1 MAEETIKIITYEE
14 EEEVLPEEVPKV
26 FYKRVKRKE
35 QSIDRS
41 VLQKELNK
49 FLDTLDNILRESK
62 KEIGDFEIDR
72 LEVFAEVEG
81 NGRVGFLGTGIQV
94 GVGGGIKIVLKR
106 KSS

>member
-1 MAEETIKIITYEE
+1 MAEETIRIITYEE
-14 EEEVLPEEVPKV
+14 EEVSPEEVPKV
-26 FYKRVKRKE
+26 FYKRIKRKE
-35 QSIDRS
+35 QNIDRD

-62 KEIGDFEIDR
+62 KVIGDFEIDR

-94 GVGGGIKIVLKR
+94 GAGGGIKIVLKR